1 MAGRSAKRVFALD
14 VPAIHVLTLRQQKK
28 NVHHRDKAGDDEDS
42 QFPSK
47 TTKQMDDKA
56 KLFLGI
62 ISGQRR
68 RRHGEVADRA
78 ARMAGG
84 FDRLGVEQGDSVC
97 ILMRNDIAF
106 VEAAYAAM
114 QLGAYA
120 VPVNWHFKPEEINYI
135 LEDSA
140 TRVLIGHADMLHQL
154 RDAIPAGV
162 KVLSVVTPPEI
173 SANYKIDPDH
183 LAAPDFAIDL
193 EPWLARQRPFDGP
206 ARPQPQN
213 MIYTSGT
220 TGHPKGVRRNAPTP
234 EQSASAERMRALIYG
249 LQPGA
254 RALLPGPLYHSA
266 PNSFGLRAGRLG
278 GVLVLMP
285 RFDPEEFLRLVEAE
299 RIDTIFMVPTMFIR
313 LMKLPDSVRIKY
325 DISSLRHVIH
335 AAAPCPA
342 DVKRA
347 MICWWGPVIH
357 EFYGS
362 TESGAV
368 TFANSEDALKKPGT
382 VGKIAPG
389 AELRFVDEDGR
400 ILAQGEIGEIYS
412 RIAGNPDFT
421 YHNKPEKRAEIDRD
435 GFITSGDVGYIDQDG
450 YVFICDRKRDMVI
463 SGGVNIY
470 PAEIEAA
477 LHAVPG
483 VHDCA
488 VFGIPDSEFGE
499 ALMAVVEPQAGVT
512 LDIAAIR
519 AQLKTSLADYKVPK
533 HVEIHGSLPREDS
546 GKIFKRRLRD
556 PYWARA
562 GRRI

>member
-1 MAGRSAKRVFALD
+1 MS
-14 VPAIHVLTLRQQKK
+14 
-28 NVHHRDKAGDDEDS
+28 S
-42 QFPSK
+42 PS
-47 TTKQMDDKA
+47 
-56 KLFLGI
+56 LFLGV

-68 RRHGEVADRA
+68 RTHAEVFGRADRI
-78 ARMAGG
+78 AGG
-84 FDRLGVEQGDSVC
+84 LRKLGVRQGDSVC

-106 VEAAYAAM
+106 IEAAYAAM
-114 QLGAYA
+114 RLGAYA
-120 VPVNWHFKPEEINYI
+120 VPVNWHFKPEEISYV
-135 LEDSA
+135 LKDSG
-140 TRVLIGHADMLHQL
+140 TPVLIGHADMLHQL
-154 RDAIPAGV
+154 RNAIPAGV
-162 KVLSVVTPPEI
+162 TILSVPTPPEI
-173 SANYKIDPDH
+173 LSNYKIDPSH
-183 LAAPDFAIDL
+183 LATPDFAADF
-193 EPWLARQRPFDGP
+193 EPWLAQQPSYDGP
-206 ARPQPQN
+206 VLPQPAN

-249 LQPGA
+249 LKEGA

-278 GVLVLMP
+278 GALVLMP
-285 RFDPEEFLRLVEAE
+285 RFDPEEFLRLVESE
-299 RIDTIFMVPTMFIR
+299 KIDSIFMVPTMFIR
-313 LMKLPDSVRIKY
+313 LMKLPEQVRGKY
-325 DISSLRHVIH
+325 DMSSLRHIIH

-347 MICWWGPVIH
+347 MIEWWGPVIY

-368 TFANSEDALKKPGT
+368 TFANSQDALKKPGT
-382 VGKIAPG
+382 VGKISPG
-389 AELRFVDEDGR
+389 AELRFIGDDGKV
-400 ILAQGEIGEIYS
+400 LPQGEIGEIYS
-412 RIAGNPDFT
+412 RIAANPDFT
-421 YHNKPEKRAEIDRD
+421 YHNKPEKRVEIELE
-435 GFITSGDVGYIDQDG
+435 GFITSGDVGYIDEEG

-470 PAEIEAA
+470 PAEIESV
-477 LHAVPG
+477 LHALPG

-488 VFGIPDSEFGE
+488 VFGIPDDEFGE

-512 LDIAAIR
+512 LDIADIR

-533 HVEIHGSLPREDS
+533 HVEIQSQLPREDS

-556 PYWARA
+556 PYWERV

>member
-1 MAGRSAKRVFALD
+1 MSE
-14 VPAIHVLTLRQQKK
+14 T
-28 NVHHRDKAGDDEDS
+28 S
-42 QFPSK
+42 Q
-47 TTKQMDDKA
+47 
-56 KLFLGI
+56 FLGI
-62 ISGQRR
+62 VSGERR
-68 RRHGEVADRA
+68 RSHADVAGRA
-78 ARMAGG
+78 DHIASG
-84 FDRLGVEQGDSVC
+84 LSKIGVRQGDCVC
-97 ILMRNDIAF
+97 MLMRNDIAF
-106 VEAAYAAM
+106 LEAAYAAM
-114 QLGAYA
+114 RLGAYG
-120 VPVNWHFKPEEINYI
+120 VPINWHFKPEEINYI
-135 LEDSA
+135 RGDTGTS
-140 TRVLIGHADMLHQL
+140 VLIGHADMLHGL
-154 RDAIPAGV
+154 CDAIPQGV
-162 KVLSVVTPPEI
+162 TVLSVPTPPEI
-173 SANYKIDPDH
+173 LSNYKIDPDH
-183 LAAPDFAIDL
+183 LKTPDFAIDF
-193 EPWLARQRPFDGP
+193 ESWLAQHQPYDGP
-206 ARPQPQN
+206 IVPQPMN

-220 TGHPKGVRRNAPTP
+220 TGHPKGVRRTAPTP
-234 EQSASAERMRALIYG
+234 EQAANAERMRGMIYG
-249 LQPGA
+249 LKPGA
-254 RALLPGPLYHSA
+254 RVILPGPLYHSA

-278 GVLVLMP
+278 GALVLMP
-285 RFDPEEFLRLVEAE
+285 RFDAEEFLRLIERE

-313 LMKLPDSVRIKY
+313 LMKLPEQVRRKY
-325 DISSLRHVIH
+325 DMSSLRHIIH

-347 MICWWGPVIH
+347 MIEWWGPVIY

-368 TFANSEDALKKPGT
+368 TFATSEDALKKPGT

-389 AELRFVDEDGR
+389 AELRFIGEDGR
-400 ILAQGEIGEIYS
+400 ELPQGEIGEIYS

-435 GFITSGDVGYIDQDG
+435 GFITSGDVGYIDAES

-477 LHAVPG
+477 LHTIPG

-488 VFGIPDSEFGE
+488 VFGIPDQEFGE

-512 LDIAAIR
+512 LDVADIR

-533 HVEIHGSLPREDS
+533 HVEIQTQLPPEES

-556 PYWARA
+556 PYWERA